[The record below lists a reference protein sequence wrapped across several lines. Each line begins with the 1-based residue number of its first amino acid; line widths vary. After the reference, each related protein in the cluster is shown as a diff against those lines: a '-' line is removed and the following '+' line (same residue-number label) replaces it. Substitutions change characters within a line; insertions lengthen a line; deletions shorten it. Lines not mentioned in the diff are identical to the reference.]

1 MRFQP
6 LDRYVDAVGAL
17 QMFAHRGLR
26 QRQPAAAGFQFE
38 ENHLPIGSGELQI
51 GPAGDDAEPREPARG
66 DRIAI
71 FA

>member
-1 MRFQP
+1 MSLVARWAKP
-6 LDRYVDAVGAL
+6 SEVR
-17 QMFAHRGLR
+17 AHRGLR
-26 QRQPAAAGFQFE
+26 LAQPAAAAFQFE
-38 ENHLPIGSGELQI
+38 KNHLLIGAGELQI